1 MAKDINELLSLV
13 KADDKAAFS
22 ELEEMFRPL
31 IVAET
36 MKLISS
42 NPFLRSDEDE
52 IRQEA
57 LIGLYKAAESYRA
70 DSSSEETEQGEE
82 TGSKGDAE
90 KSKENAKVTFG
101 LYAKICIHNR
111 MISYLRKAR
120 SRKARQ
126 EKALAAQRSSRIGS
140 YTDEFLGAME
150 HNSDIRRLFEENTTS
165 LEKRIF
171 LMYLDN
177 KSYKEIAGEVGKTE
191 KSVDNAIYRVK
202 TKMKKLLT

>member
-1 MAKDINELLSLV
+1 MAKEIKELLSLV

-22 ELEEMFRPL
+22 ELEGMFRPL

-36 MKLISS
+36 VKLISS
-42 NPFLRSDEDE
+42 NSFLRSDEDE

-57 LIGLYKAAESYRA
+57 LIGLYKAAQSYRA
-70 DSSSEETEQGEE
+70 DFESEA
-82 TGSKGDAE
+82 SKSDEDA
-90 KSKENAKVTFG
+90 SVTFG

-120 SRKARQ
+120 SRKAKQ
-126 EKALAAQRSSRIGS
+126 EKALAADRSAHIGS
-140 YTDEFLGAME
+140 YADEFLGALE
-150 HNSDIRRLFEENTTS
+150 HDSEIRRLFEENTTS

-171 LMYLDN
+171 LMYLDS
-177 KSYKEIAGEVGKTE
+177 KSYKEIAREVGKSE

-202 TKMKKLLT
+202 SKMKKLLM

>member
-1 MAKDINELLSLV
+1 MAKEIKELLSLV

-36 MKLISS
+36 VKLISS

-57 LIGLYKAAESYRA
+57 LIGLYKAAGSYRA
-70 DSSSEETEQGEE
+70 DSSSEDLEQGSEY
-82 TGSKGDAE
+82 GSEDEAQELKDV
-90 KSKENAKVTFG
+90 KVTFG

-120 SRKARQ
+120 SRKAKQ
-126 EKALAAQRSSRIGS
+126 EKALAAQRSSHIGS
-140 YTDEFLGAME
+140 YADEFLGAIE
-150 HNSDIRRLFEENTTS
+150 QNSEIRRLFDENMTS

-177 KSYKEIAGEVGKTE
+177 KSYKEIASEVGKTE